1 MSHTN
6 TPPIGTGLL
15 LRRAH
20 RSLARALNAGFAPHV
35 VSLAGFN
42 VLFVLWREDGVA
54 QGDLPQLVDMD
65 KASLTPVIDALQRAG
80 LIERRQ
86 DAADRRRNNLFLTSR
101 GRSLEEPMMKLA
113 TRIVADA
120 LRGVSPEDVSTL
132 RDGLTA
138 MLKNLGEPVA

>member
-20 RSLARALNAGFAPHV
+20 RSLSRALNAGFAPHD

-42 VLFVLWREDGVA
+42 VLFVLWRDDGVA
-54 QGDLPQLVDMD
+54 QADVPRLVDMD
-65 KASLTPVIDALQRAG
+65 KASLTPVIDGLQRAG
-80 LIERRQ
+80 FIERRQ

-101 GRSLEEPMMKLA
+101 GRSLEKPLMLLA
-113 TRIVADA
+113 TGIVSEA
-120 LRGVSPEDVSTL
+120 LRGVSPDEVATL
-132 RDGLTA
+132 RSGLAA
-138 MLKNLGEPVA
+138 MLKNLGEPVG